1 METETLPVPGS
12 EPEAKVPVASQEQT
26 PSPDQPQQA
35 VESAEAKSEP
45 ESQTDEAAKKPKQ
58 SVSERIGQIHAQK
71 KQAEADR
78 DFALSTA
85 RRLQGELDRLRQQP
99 IDHLPYEQQDA
110 ARLQSVVKAE
120 RLQEKLAEV
129 DEQSQRTER
138 LLAQQYQAKLEAA
151 RERIPT
157 LEGAMANIRELPL
170 APQTAEIVIESELAA
185 EITNWLGTN
194 LAKAWEISALPAHK
208 QAAEIAR
215 IESRLKAGPSPRR
228 HSTAPPPP
236 PTITGASSPAG
247 KDPQTMSM
255 EEYSKWYAARRKA

>member
-12 EPEAKVPVASQEQT
+12 EPETKVPVASEQT
-26 PSPDQPQQA
+26 ASPDQPTQA

-45 ESQTDEAAKKPKQ
+45 ESQPDEAAKKPKQ

-78 DFALSTA
+78 DFALATA
-85 RRLQGELDRLRQQP
+85 RKLQAELTKLREQP

-110 ARLQSVVKAE
+110 VRLQHVVKNE
-120 RLQEKLAEV
+120 RLQEKLAEA
-129 DEQSQRTER
+129 DEQAQRTER

-157 LEGAMANIRELPL
+157 LPAAMNAIREVQI
-170 APQTAEIVIESELAA
+170 AQQAAEVIIESDLAA

-194 LAKAWEISALPAHK
+194 LDKAWEIAALPAHK
-208 QAAEIAR
+208 QAAEVAR

-236 PTITGASSPAG
+236 PTISGASSPAG
-247 KDPQTMSM
+247 KDPQNMTM
-255 EEYSKWYAARRKA
+255 EEYAKYYAARRKA